1 MHDCPAF
8 LSKLDVIA
16 VDDGKIVGNVVCLK
30 SVIEADDRIGYE
42 VLGLGPISVLP
53 SYQRKGVGGRLIAH
67 TRACTHEMGFRA
79 ILLRGDP
86 DYYAR
91 HGFVP
96 AERFGIRTADGM
108 YFAALQAC
116 ELYENALSGLA
127 GRHLEDA
134 IYEVDASAAAEF
146 DKNFPPKERVTGTP
160 SQRPFQEALAMQ
172 RSAE

>member
-8 LSKLDVIA
+8 LSKLDAVA

-30 SVIEADDRIGYE
+30 SVIE
-42 VLGLGPISVLP
+42 
-53 SYQRKGVGGRLIAH
+53 
-67 TRACTHEMGFRA
+67 
-79 ILLRGDP
+79 
-86 DYYAR
+86 
-91 HGFVP
+91 
-96 AERFGIRTADGM
+96 ADGM

-134 IYEVDASAAAEF
+134 IYEVDASTAAEF

-160 SQRPFQEALAMQ
+160 SQRRFQEALAMQ